1 MTREAPHD
9 AAAERA
15 LLGSVLLSPKRARA
29 AFESVPPDAFFVPQH
44 RDIAIAI
51 QALLTRQEP
60 IDPVTVM
67 HELRVLGRTLALE
80 GGEDYLPRLA
90 ADVATPET
98 AMHYADIVRSK
109 AAARALVLAASE
121 AINKA
126 MSGEDAGVIA
136 EELGAAVSAAAT
148 GRSEKLTHAGDVM
161 LSVLEGIESR
171 AGWERA
177 VSGVPFGLS
186 QLDEATT
193 GLQPGNLVVIGG
205 RPGSGKTGLAMQAAY
220 NCCADGGSA
229 IVFNCEM
236 TRAELVERMIA
247 HVAQV
252 NSQLLRSGQEL
263 SGRWNDINAAA
274 RRIANTLLYIED
286 DVTKPRDMCA
296 RARAW
301 RAKHPDKK
309 GVIVADY
316 LQMMQVAQGKGQ
328 TQAQVLGEA
337 VQSFKML
344 AKELRVP
351 FVLAVQLNRDNQK
364 DDGRPPRAS
373 DIKGTGDAEQAA
385 DVIVLI
391 HNTEQTGDDVCDV
404 MLEKNRHGPR
414 LTVRARFVG
423 RYFRFEDV

>member
-44 RDIAIAI
+44 RDIAIAL

-80 GGEDYLPRLA
+80 GGEDYLPKLA

-98 AMHYADIVRSK
+98 AGHYAGIVRSK
-109 AAARALVLAASE
+109 AAARALILAATE
-121 AINKA
+121 AIDKA
-126 MSGEDAGVIA
+126 MAGEEASAIA

-161 LSVLEGIESR
+161 FSVLEGIEAR

-177 VSGVPFGLS
+177 VSGVPFGVQ

-193 GLQPGNLVVIGG
+193 GLQPGNLVVVGG
-205 RPGSGKTGLAMQAAY
+205 RPGDGKTALAMQAAY
-220 NCCADGGSA
+220 NCCADGGTA
-229 IVFNCEM
+229 LVFNCEM
-236 TRAELVERMIA
+236 TRAELLERMIA

-252 NSQLLRSGQEL
+252 NSQFLRSGQEL
-263 SGRWNDINAAA
+263 SGRWDDINAAG
-274 RRIANTLLYIED
+274 RRIAKALLYVED
-286 DVTKPRDMCA
+286 DVSKPRDMCA

-316 LQMMQVAQGKGQ
+316 LQMMQVNRDKGQ
-328 TQAQVLGEA
+328 NMAEALGNA
-337 VQSFKML
+337 VQDFKRL

-351 FVLAVQLNRDNQK
+351 FVLASQLNRDNQK
-364 DDGRPPRAS
+364 DGGRPPQLS
-373 DIKGTGDAEQAA
+373 DLKATGDIEAAA
-385 DVIVLI
+385 DVAVLI
-391 HNTEQTGDDVCDV
+391 HNTQQTGDDHVE
-404 MLEKNRHGPR
+404 LLLAKNRAGPR
-414 LTVRARFVG
+414 LTVPARWVG
-423 RYFRFEDV
+423 RYFRFEGV